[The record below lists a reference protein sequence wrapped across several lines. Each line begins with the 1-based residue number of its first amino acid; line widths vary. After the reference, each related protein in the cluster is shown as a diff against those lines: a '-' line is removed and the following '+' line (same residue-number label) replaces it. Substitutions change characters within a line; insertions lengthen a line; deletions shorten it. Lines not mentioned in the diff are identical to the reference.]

1 MKSDK
6 AKETLS
12 KLGLKKV
19 DGVSRVVIRK
29 PKGVLVAI
37 QEPEVFKSPV
47 SDCYIVFGEAKPED
61 ASGFPNF
68 AQMGQQA
75 QAQAQ
80 QQQALG
86 GEGQKEGEGEEG
98 GAGAPAAAATEE
110 DDGEVDETGL
120 EQDDINVVMSQANC
134 SRARAVKALKATDGD
149 IVQAILDAN

>member
-19 DGVSRVVIRK
+19 DGVTRVVIRK

-61 ASGFPNF
+61 ASAGFPNF
-68 AQMGQQA
+68 AQMSQ
-75 QAQAQ
+75 QAQ
-80 QQQALG
+80 QQQQQQQQAASLG
-86 GEGQKEGEGEEG
+86 DASDKKES
-98 GAGAPAAAATEE
+98 AATDE
-110 DDGEVDETGL
+110 DEGDVDETGL

>member
-1 MKSDK
+1 MGTHSLARTHQNRMKSDK

-19 DGVSRVVIRK
+19 DGVTRVVIRK

-47 SDCYIVFGEAKPED
+47 SDCYIVFGEAKPEH
-61 ASGFPNF
+61 ASAGFPNF
-68 AQMGQQA
+68 AQMSQ

-80 QQQALG
+80 QQQQQAASLG
-86 GEGQKEGEGEEG
+86 DASDKKKES
-98 GAGAPAAAATEE
+98 AAAADDEE
-110 DDGEVDETGL
+110 GDVDETGL

-134 SRARAVKALKATDGD
+134 SRAR
-149 IVQAILDAN
+149 

>member
-19 DGVSRVVIRK
+19 EGVQRVVIKK

-47 SDCYIVFGEAKPED
+47 SDCYIVFGEAKQED
-61 ASGFPNF
+61 APPFPNF
-68 AQMGQQA
+68 AQMGQQQAQAQA

-80 QQQALG
+80 QAG
-86 GEGQKEGEGEEG
+86 ASAG
-98 GAGAPAAAATEE
+98 GADEA
-110 DDGEVDETGL
+110 DDGEDADETGI
-120 EQDDINVVMSQANC
+120 EKDDIDVVMKQANC
-134 SRARAVKALKATDGD
+134 SRSRAVKALRKTDGD
-149 IVQAILDAN
+149 IVQAIVDCT

>member
-19 DGVSRVVIRK
+19 DGVTRVVIRK

-61 ASGFPNF
+61 ASAGFPNF
-68 AQMGQQA
+68 AQMSQ
-75 QAQAQ
+75 QAQ
-80 QQQALG
+80 QQQQAASLG
-86 GEGQKEGEGEEG
+86 DASDKKKES
-98 GAGAPAAAATEE
+98 AAADDE
-110 DDGEVDETGL
+110 DEGDVDETGL

>member
-19 DGVSRVVIRK
+19 DGVTRVVIRK

-61 ASGFPNF
+61 ASAGFPNF

-75 QAQAQ
+75 QAAQ
-80 QQQALG
+80 QQQQSLG
-86 GEGQKEGEGEEG
+86 ESSSADDKKKADGAEEEEG
-98 GAGAPAAAATEE
+98 
-110 DDGEVDETGL
+110 DVDETGL